1 MLGEDC
7 EFVRYCNRMCDRVTV
22 CMYEGILISRRIF
35 DRIRNF
41 LTYRIAATLQLVVF
55 FFIAVFAFR
64 PIDDMPLNWC
74 VSTLCMYCMV
84 RVRVRVM
91 HCTYVCTVCMKGCV

>member
-1 MLGEDC
+1 
-7 EFVRYCNRMCDRVTV
+7 
-22 CMYEGILISRRIF
+22 MYVGILISRRIF

-64 PIDDMPLNWC
+64 PIDDMPLDW
-74 VSTLCMYCMV
+74 
-84 RVRVRVM
+84 
-91 HCTYVCTVCMKGCV
+91 

>member
-1 MLGEDC
+1 
-7 EFVRYCNRMCDRVTV
+7 MCV
-22 CMYEGILISRRIF
+22 GILISRRIF

-64 PIDDMPLNWC
+64 PVDNMPPNWY
-74 VSTLCMYCMV
+74 TTTI
-84 RVRVRVM
+84 
-91 HCTYVCTVCMKGCV
+91 HTYIL